1 MSTFTVKTTTYLRN
15 LYNGN
20 RSYAYKNKRTDTKST
35 TLQQAD
41 QTALRKGIQS
51 LADWDYDDDEKNSE
65 EVTKGRFYSTLKAF
79 TGAYNFTID
88 SGTASSSDRTIKNAT
103 KQLKDL
109 TDSYSD
115 QLEGYGI
122 TVDKNGYMTLS
133 DSAVDNIDIKNFKSL
148 FGSDSDYMKELQ
160 ALSKKTSRRIDTY
173 A

>member
-65 EVTKGRFYSTLKAF
+65 EVTKGRFLKAF